1 MVQLLLFFQFFI
13 IVQVVRREILLN
25 MLLIIKIIIEKGINQ
40 KLNSTNYSFLMLN
53 GSVTYNEK
61 CDNAINIVEF

>member
-1 MVQLLLFFQFFI
+1 M
-13 IVQVVRREILLN
+13 EILLN
-25 MLLIIKIIIEKGINQ
+25 ILLIIKIIIEKGFNQ